1 MERPLDFELPIS
13 HKPTFLNMDVNLE
26 NFHFKDFVANNS
38 LSTDFLRNIFCNS
51 VDLNAI
57 SNLNLMDANDKLWV
71 WASPTHKATISSTVH
86 DHINSF
92 YDSMDTWKGWIIF
105 GS

>member
-1 MERPLDFELPIS
+1 
-13 HKPTFLNMDVNLE
+13 MDVNLE